1 MSYYF
6 SARSLIASI
15 INLMSE
21 IINVIGG
28 GLAGVEAA
36 WQAARLGVKV
46 RLYEMR
52 PVQQTPA
59 HRTDKLAEIV
69 CSNSLKTDEPG
80 TAPYLLKEELR
91 RGRSLVMEAAAA
103 TRVPAGAALSVDR
116 IKFAELIT
124 ERIKAHPN
132 IEIVR
137 EEVRAIVSIGT
148 TPSAQSGHPS
158 SEQEGRSQSSPPVL
172 GGVSAASA
180 DGVVALHKEPLHN
193 GVAAETDSYFA
204 SAPLLNKEGSLDDV
218 WIIATGP
225 LTSDSLTESIMKF
238 TGDDQLYFYD
248 AIAPIVAADSID
260 MSIAFKAARYGKGG
274 DDYINCPMDREQYE
288 TFINELLA
296 AKSVPLK
303 RFEETRWFE
312 SCLPIEEIAR
322 RGVDTLRFGPMKP
335 KGLPDPKT
343 GYEPYACVQ
352 LRQENLMAD
361 AYGLV
366 GFQNHLRYGEQARV
380 LRLIPGLENA
390 EFLQFGQ
397 IHRNTFIN
405 SPKILNEDL
414 STRTNPNLFFAGQ
427 ITGVEGYVESVAT
440 GWIAG
445 INAVRTLRG
454 QPLLTA
460 PPTSAIGALCRY
472 VSNVETKNFQPVNI
486 TFGLLEPLPVELRKK
501 HRNKRERH
509 VIQVERA
516 LTDWDE
522 WLEEIK
528 GRDAKMQAV

>member
-1 MSYYF
+1 MSDVV
-6 SARSLIASI
+6 
-15 INLMSE
+15 
-21 IINVIGG
+21 NVVGG

-36 WQAARLGVKV
+36 WQAAELGAKV

-91 RGRSLVMEAAAA
+91 RGRSLVMEAAEA
-103 TRVPAGAALSVDR
+103 TRVPAGSALSVDR
-116 IKFAELIT
+116 IKFAEIIT
-124 ERIKAHPN
+124 TRVEEHPN
-132 IEIVR
+132 IEIIRR
-137 EEVRAIVSIGT
+137 EVTSLSNAKCGTRNAESVAQPSEADSIFRDAEDSN
-148 TPSAQSGHPS
+148 SAFRVPH
-158 SEQEGRSQSSPPVL
+158 
-172 GGVSAASA
+172 SAFPT
-180 DGVVALHKEPLHN
+180 V
-193 GVAAETDSYFA
+193 
-204 SAPLLNKEGSLDDV
+204 
-218 WIIATGP
+218 IATGP
-225 LTSDSLTESIMKF
+225 LTSDALTTSIMEF

-260 MSIAFKAARYGKGG
+260 MSIAFKAARYDKGG

-288 TFINELLA
+288 TFINELLV

-335 KGLPDPKT
+335 KGLRDPRT
-343 GYEPYACVQ
+343 GEEPYACVQ

-361 AYGLV
+361 AFGLV

-414 STRTNPNLFFAGQ
+414 STKKNPSLFFAGQ

-440 GWIAG
+440 GWLAG
-445 INAVRTLRG
+445 INAVRVMRG
-454 QPLLTA
+454 EPTLTA
-460 PPTSAIGALCRY
+460 PLTSAIGALCRY

-509 VIQVERA
+509 VVQVERA
-516 LTDWDE
+516 LKDWDE
-522 WLEEIK
+522 FMSQMVGLGVGVGSK
-528 GRDAKMQAV
+528 V

>member
-1 MSYYF
+1 M
-6 SARSLIASI
+6 
-15 INLMSE
+15 
-21 IINVIGG
+21 
-28 GLAGVEAA
+28 AGVEAA
-36 WQAARLGVKV
+36 WQAAESGVAV

-52 PVQQTPA
+52 PVLQTPA

-91 RGRSLVMEAAAA
+91 RGRSLVLAAAEA

-116 IKFAELIT
+116 IKFAEIIT
-124 ERIKAHPN
+124 ERIERHPN

-137 EEVRAIVSIGT
+137 EEIKEI
-148 TPSAQSGHPS
+148 PK
-158 SEQEGRSQSSPPVL
+158 
-172 GGVSAASA
+172 GG
-180 DGVVALHKEPLHN
+180 
-193 GVAAETDSYFA
+193 
-204 SAPLLNKEGSLDDV
+204 V

-225 LTSDSLTESIMKF
+225 LTSDSLTASIMKW

-274 DDYINCPMDREQYE
+274 DDYVNCPMNREQYE
-288 TFINELLA
+288 LFVSEVLA

-303 RFEETRWFE
+303 RFEDTHWFE

-343 GYEPYACVQ
+343 GKEAYACVQ

-405 SPKILNEDL
+405 SPKILDETL
-414 STRTNPNLFFAGQ
+414 ATRKNPKLFFAGQ
-427 ITGVEGYVESVAT
+427 ITGVEGYVESVGT
-440 GWIAG
+440 GWLAG
-445 INAVRTLRG
+445 INAARLLRRENM
-454 QPLLTA
+454 LTT
-460 PPTSAIGALCRY
+460 PQTSAIGALCRY

-501 HRNKRERH
+501 HRNKRDRH
-509 VIQVERA
+509 HIQVERA
-516 LTDWDE
+516 LSDWDE
-522 WLEEIK
+522 FVGTFL
-528 GRDAKMQAV
+528 MQQSHSGVTISL

>member
-1 MSYYF
+1 M
-6 SARSLIASI
+6 
-15 INLMSE
+15 NQTV
-21 IINVIGG
+21 NVIGG

-36 WQAARLGVKV
+36 WQAAELGVKV

-80 TAPYLLKEELR
+80 SAPYLLKEELR
-91 RGRSLVMEAAAA
+91 RGNSLVMEAAEA
-103 TRVPAGAALSVDR
+103 TKVPAGAALSVDR

-124 ERIKAHPN
+124 ERIEQHPN

-137 EEVRAIVSIGT
+137 EEVT
-148 TPSAQSGHPS
+148 TIPDH
-158 SEQEGRSQSSPPVL
+158 
-172 GGVSAASA
+172 GV
-180 DGVVALHKEPLHN
+180 
-193 GVAAETDSYFA
+193 T
-204 SAPLLNKEGSLDDV
+204 
-218 WIIATGP
+218 IIATGP
-225 LTSDSLTESIMKF
+225 LTSEALTAEIMRF
-238 TGDDQLYFYD
+238 TGGDQLYFYD

-274 DDYINCPMDREQYE
+274 DDYINCPMSPQQYE
-288 TFINELLA
+288 VFYNELIA

-303 RFEETRWFE
+303 RFEDTHWFE
-312 SCLPIEEIAR
+312 SCLPIEEAAR
-322 RGVDTLRFGPMKP
+322 RGIDTLRYGPMKP
-335 KGLPDPKT
+335 RGLPDPKT
-343 GYEPYACVQ
+343 GREPWACVQ

-405 SPKILNEDL
+405 SPKILNETL
-414 STRTNPNLFFAGQ
+414 ATRKDPRLFFAGQ

-440 GWIAG
+440 GWLAG
-445 INAVRTLRG
+445 INAVNVLRNA
-454 QPLLTA
+454 PMITA
-460 PPTSAIGALCRY
+460 PQTSAIGALCRY

-486 TFGLLEPLPVELRKK
+486 TFGLLQELPVELRKK

-509 VIQVERA
+509 EVQVNRA
-516 LTDWDE
+516 LVDWDRFIE
-522 WLEEIK
+522 DFYHRGAET
-528 GRDAKMQAV
+528 RSVPA